1 MIIINKLKSN
11 HSNQNLTEKAIIYK
25 IYNPVSKLKGSCLQ
39 NFYRKKLFPEVLYTK
54 NSRI

>member
-54 NSRI
+54 NRRI